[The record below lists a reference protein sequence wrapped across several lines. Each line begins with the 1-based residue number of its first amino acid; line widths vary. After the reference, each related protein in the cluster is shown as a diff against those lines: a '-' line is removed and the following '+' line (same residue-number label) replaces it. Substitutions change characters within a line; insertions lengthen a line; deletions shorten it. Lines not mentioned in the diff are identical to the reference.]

1 MADLNPVTWLWASL
15 PLALGFAA
23 FLLGGVV
30 KGTLGIG
37 LPMVAVP
44 LLSLFIPA
52 VQAMVLMMMPVLLSN
67 LWQAWDSG
75 DARGNLR
82 RFAPMLVCLALTTLL
97 TVPLTLSMSPRALN
111 AAVAGVVLI
120 AVLLL
125 SLQLKL
131 PVSAHNEGWWSAG
144 VGALSG
150 VVGGVSSL
158 TGPLVISY
166 LVALKLPRETFVGA
180 ISIIYLF
187 GGVPLYAAFAWH
199 GRVNLTEL
207 LLSTLALLPMAL
219 GLALGRRIRH
229 RISEAG
235 FRRALLG
242 FLCLVAVVLIV
253 KQP

>member
-1 MADLNPVTWLWASL
+1 MPTEAAL
-15 PLALGFAA
+15 LALGFGA
-23 FLLGGVV
+23 FLLGGAV

-52 VQAMVLMMMPVLLSN
+52 TQAIVLMMMPVVLSN
-67 LWQAWDSG
+67 IWQAWDSG
-75 DARGNLR
+75 DARVYLR
-82 RFAPMLVCLALTTLL
+82 RFAPMLGWLVVTTLL
-97 TVPLTLSMSPRALN
+97 TVPVTLAMSPRVLN
-111 AAVAGVVLI
+111 ASVALIVLI

-131 PVSAHNEGWWSAG
+131 PVTSSNEGWWSAG

-150 VVGGVSSL
+150 VMGGVSSL

-166 LVALKLPRETFVGA
+166 LVALKLPREAFVGS

-187 GGVPLYAAFAWH
+187 AGVPLYGAMAWH
-199 GRVNLTEL
+199 GRVGWIEV

-219 GLALGRRIRH
+219 GLWLGRRVRH

-235 FRRALLG
+235 FRRALLA
-242 FLCLVAVVLIV
+242 FLCAVALALIL